1 MIDEVD
7 IQENE
12 ILGIDDTLLDT
23 LLIDRTMSHYQK
35 KICHIKWATKNYE
48 DLGSGYYEQDE
59 IQVPSITGA
68 NANVIQPRIKK
79 PKVAQKGRSREKAEV
94 FTPAWVCNKQNNL
107 IDNQWFGKS
116 GVFNVETFESW
127 ETTKTKIRF
136 SKKSGKTWMDYVK
149 EQRME
154 ITCGEAPYL
163 TSRYDTLTGE
173 PIPICNR
180 IGILDRKLRVISEN
194 VNDKDD
200 WFKWA
205 VEAFKSIYAF
215 EWQGD
220 NLVLARENLFYAFV
234 HNFVYKFNSEPT
246 IAMMKEISEI
256 ISWNVWQMDGLKG
269 VIPGSCH
276 EEISESENLLFCDPN
291 QTIKTAPC
299 PGCVNNDLRLHN
311 GYKCLIMDWEL
322 CKPVEFISL
331 VDSKLCLR

>member
-1 MIDEVD
+1 MIDAVD

-12 ILGIDDTLLDT
+12 IASIDISILDT
-23 LLIDRTMSHYQK
+23 LLIDRTMSYHK
-35 KICHIKWATKNYE
+35 KNISNILWLTKNYE
-48 DLGSGYYEQDE
+48 ELGPGYFERDE
-59 IQVPSITGA
+59 IRSESITGSHV
-68 NANVIQPRIKK
+68 NIIQPRVKK
-79 PKVAQKGRSREKAEV
+79 TKDAQKGRSREKAEV

-107 IDNQWFGKS
+107 IDEQWFGKS
-116 GVFNVETFESW
+116 GVFNVETSNSW
-127 ETTKTKIRF
+127 KTTKTKILF
-136 SKKSGKTWMDYVK
+136 SKKSGKTWRDYVK
-149 EQRME
+149 EQRIE

-163 TSRYDTLTGE
+163 TSSYDTLTGE

-234 HNFVYKFNSEPT
+234 HNFVYKFNSDPT
-246 IAMMKEISEI
+246 IDMMKEISEI

-276 EEISESENLLFCDPN
+276 EEIFESADLLFYDPN
-291 QTIKTAPC
+291 QAVKTAPC

-331 VDSKLCLR
+331 VDSKLCRR